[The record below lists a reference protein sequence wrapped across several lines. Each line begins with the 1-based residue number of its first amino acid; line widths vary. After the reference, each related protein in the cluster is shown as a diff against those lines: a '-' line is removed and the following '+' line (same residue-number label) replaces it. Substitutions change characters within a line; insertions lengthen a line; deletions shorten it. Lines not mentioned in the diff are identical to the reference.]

1 MRYELLAVPFMMVV
15 DMRDAEA
22 IWRFGRW
29 LAQRR
34 DGVVRLSGASGE
46 LVLRVA
52 RGKIV
57 SVEGP
62 DPSQL
67 ARRLGG
73 RPAGHRDLVAEAV
86 ALATAPGLAET
97 QAIGAVKELVQQ
109 SLAAWLL
116 DPERRLAIVES
127 DVAGGESPTISAPH
141 AVVELVLS
149 SQNPAMTRAIL
160 PELDIRLRRSADFLE
175 LYSPLRLSEEADLIV
190 AKVNGQRT
198 ASEIAGRS
206 PQGHDDVLNLLAALV
221 AAGMLE
227 PAPAEEAVEVL
238 TPVAVDEPPARRSGR
253 RRVPPWILLAALAA
267 VLAIVVVI
275 ALMRQRSDASVGHSG
290 TGAEWGLVV
299 DMGCEPQELQR
310 VLRKVRQYPDGLRAV
325 EAAGAEGSPCWRLI
339 WGSFPSRE
347 AASRAIADIP
357 AHLKLDG
364 FTPHAV
370 ELPSDSEAGAAGGG
384 EG

>member
-1 MRYELLAVPFMMVV
+1 MMVV
-15 DMRDAEA
+15 DMRDPEA

-46 LVLRVA
+46 LLLRVA

-62 DPSQL
+62 DPSLL

-73 RPAGHRDLVAEAV
+73 RPAGHSELVAEAV
-86 ALATAPGLAET
+86 ALAATPGLAET

-116 DPERRLAIVES
+116 DPERRLAIVDS
-127 DVAGGESPTISAPH
+127 DVTGGESPTISAPH

-149 SQNPAMTRAIL
+149 SQDPAMTRAIL

-198 ASEIAGRS
+198 AGEIAGRS
-206 PQGHDDVLNLLAALV
+206 PHGHDDVLNLLAALL

-227 PAPAEEAVEVL
+227 PAPAEEAAEVPA
-238 TPVAVDEPPARRSGR
+238 PVAVDEPPARRSGR
-253 RRVPPWILLAALAA
+253 RRVPPWWLLAALAA
-267 VLAIVVVI
+267 VLTLVVLI
-275 ALMRQRSDASVGHSG
+275 AVVWQRSGASVGNPGSG
-290 TGAEWGLVV
+290 AGWGLVV

-339 WGSFPSRE
+339 WGRFPSRE

-357 AHLKLDG
+357 AHLKLEG

-370 ELPSDSEAGAAGGG
+370 ELPPETETDAAGRGG
-384 EG
+384 G

>member
-1 MRYELLAVPFMMVV
+1 MMVV
-15 DMRDAEA
+15 DMRDPEA

-29 LAQRR
+29 LALRR
-34 DGVVRLSGASGE
+34 DGVVRLSGSAGE
-46 LVLRVA
+46 LLLRVA
-52 RGKIV
+52 RGRIV
-57 SVEGP
+57 SAEGP
-62 DPSQL
+62 DPSLL
-67 ARRLGG
+67 ARRLGS
-73 RPAGHRDLVAEAV
+73 RSAGHRELVAEAV
-86 ALATAPGLAET
+86 ALTAASRLVET

-116 DPERRLAIVES
+116 DPERRLAIVDS
-127 DVAGGESPTISAPH
+127 DVAANESPTISAAH

-149 SQNPAMTRAIL
+149 SQDPAVARAIL
-160 PELDIRLRRSADFLE
+160 PELDTRLRRSADFLE

-198 ASEIAGRS
+198 AGEIAGRS
-206 PQGHDDVLNLLAALV
+206 PHGHDDAINLLAALV

-227 PAPAEEAVEVL
+227 PVPAEDAAAEPA
-238 TPVAVDEPPARRSGR
+238 PVAMEEPPERRSAR
-253 RRVPPWILLAALAA
+253 RRVPKWILLAALAA
-267 VLAIVVVI
+267 VLAIVVLI
-275 ALMRQRSDASVGHSG
+275 ALMRQRSEASVRNPG
-290 TGAEWGLVV
+290 TGGEWGLVV

-357 AHLKLDG
+357 AHLKLEG

-370 ELPSDSEAGAAGGG
+370 ELPPETEAGAAGGG